1 MNIKNALNHLETIR
15 THCKWVRYYGEKA
28 DLSWWQRF
36 KHDLSK
42 YSPTEFFESIKY
54 YQGTSSP
61 IDAAKKDKGYSDAWF
76 HHRGRN
82 PHHYEYWQDN
92 FDHGGEPVQM
102 PYKYAAELICDYLA
116 AGRTYMGDKFTYHK
130 EYEWWLNKRT
140 NCAMHPHTK
149 RFVSLVF
156 KELKMRESEN
166 WLEGYVNDNLL
177 TGRLMKGYYN
187 LATRQLEKGIEFD
200 D

>member
-1 MNIKNALNHLETIR
+1 MIKNALNHLKTIR
-15 THCKWVRYYGEKA
+15 THRKWVRYYGERA
-28 DLSWWQRF
+28 GLSWWQRF

-92 FDHGGEPVQM
+92 FDRGGEPVQM
-102 PYKYAAELICDYLA
+102 PYKYAVELICDYLA
-116 AGRTYMGDKFTYHK
+116 AGRTYMGNRFTYL
-130 EYEWWLNKRT
+130 EEFLWWIEKRKK
-140 NCAMHPHTK
+140 CAMHPHTK
-149 RFVSLVF
+149 HFVTLVLRDLRDQ
-156 KELKMRESEN
+156 ESKM
-166 WLEGYVNDNLL
+166 WIGEGIGKDNLL
-177 TGRLMKGYYN
+177 TEKLVKGYYN
-187 LATRQLEKGIEFD
+187 LATRRLEKGIGFD